1 VVDAIAAN
9 VGACDDLAV
18 SRFLIVVFPLQ
29 RHPYPML
36 AIGQELV
43 RNGHEVAW
51 CGEENLLRPLVGPD
65 VPVHATVD
73 VAVTEYRP
81 DVVVVEQHALAGGLV
96 AHQRGVPWATVA
108 TGTLELTPP
117 ADLPELAGF
126 ADEPGD
132 PRFAPHLVIALTTP
146 GLVGTAELPDRCVLT
161 GAALGTRP
169 DAPDFPWHAWDPA
182 ARHVLVTTG
191 SLDGDLAADF
201 HRRMAAA
208 VAPMAP
214 GVQAVFVTSTVAAD
228 SLPDNAIIAERVPM
242 LDLMPALHAVVCHA
256 GGTVD
261 EALAYG
267 VPLVVAP
274 VAPEQVATARQV
286 TAAGAGIEVSM
297 SDTTTADLAA
307 AVRAVLDEPDYRDH
321 AAVIAAEFAAAGG
334 AGAAAG
340 HLAALAA
347 GTSLSQNGQSRWV
360 NVLRSK
366 KFSMAD
372 EFVWARHSHAE
383 LRATGGDFDLVVPLR
398 DGGAG
403 PALFCAPPLV
413 GASWCY
419 LALLPHIGPDHP
431 VYGLQLRTLRRPEP
445 LPVDMAELARDFA
458 DQIRITQPHGPY
470 HLFGWSLG
478 GNIAHAIAEELE
490 RRGAQVGLL
499 AIGDATPDLPQ
510 HIRVVDDDKLWM
522 LCAFVLRRF
531 GYQPVIEPDDPD
543 PMARMLAVIRGRPG
557 LALHEWP
564 DRRILALPRAIRNS
578 IAVAQDHRPGRVHGR
593 VLFVA
598 STQTTTTTTAKLAS
612 WGDHLG
618 GTIDVVEVDCRHE
631 HLLNPGPVA
640 RIGAEIAARL
650 GR

>member
-1 VVDAIAAN
+1 VVLPIE
-9 VGACDDLAV
+9 
-18 SRFLIVVFPLQ
+18 
-29 RHPYPML
+29 RHLYPML

-51 CGEENLLRPLVGPD
+51 CGPENVLRPLVGPD
-65 VPVHATVD
+65 VLVHPTGLTHAVPDTVD
-73 VAVTEYRP
+73 AAVTEHRP
-81 DVVVVEQHALAGGLV
+81 DVVVVDQYALAGGLV
-96 AHQRGVPWATVA
+96 AQRRGVPWATVA
-108 TGTLELTPP
+108 TGTLEVTPP
-117 ADLPELAGF
+117 ADLPDVV
-126 ADEPGD
+126 ADRTDQVVADQPVD
-132 PRFAPHLVIALTTP
+132 PPCAPHLVIALTTP
-146 GLVGTAELPDRCVLT
+146 GLVGAAELPDRCVLT

-169 DAPDFPWHAWDPA
+169 DAPDFPWEAWDPA

-191 SLDGDLAADF
+191 GLTGDLAAGF

-208 VAPMAP
+208 LAPMAP
-214 GVQAVFVTSTVAAD
+214 GVQAVFVTSTVAAE

-242 LDLMPALHAVVCHA
+242 LDLMPGLHAVVCHA
-256 GGTVD
+256 GGTVV

-274 VAPEQVATARQV
+274 VAPDQVAMARQV
-286 TAAGAGIEVSM
+286 TAAGAGIEISM
-297 SDTTTADLAA
+297 ADATTADLAA
-307 AVRAVLDEPDYRDH
+307 AVRAVLDEPDYRDQ

-340 HLAALAA
+340 QLAALAA
-347 GTSLSQNGQSRWV
+347 GTPLAQAGQSRWV
-360 NVLRSK
+360 NVLRTK
-366 KFSMAD
+366 KFSMAE

-383 LRATGGDFDLVVPLR
+383 TRATGGDFDLVVPLR

-419 LALLPHIGPDHP
+419 LALLPHIGPDHS
-431 VYGLQLRTLRRPEP
+431 VYGLQLRALRRPEP

-490 RRGAQVGLL
+490 RRGAEVGLL
-499 AIGDATPDLPQ
+499 AIGDATPDLPK

-531 GYQPVIEPDDPD
+531 GYQPVIEADDPD

-578 IAVAQDHRPGRVHGR
+578 IAVARDHSPGLVHGR

-598 STQTTTTTTAKLAS
+598 STQTTTTTATKLAA
-612 WGDHLG
+612 WDDHLD

-640 RIGAEIAARL
+640 QIGAEIAARL